1 MRDDAGNGGLNL
13 SSEQPGQQDLRP
25 QEQQTPYDPAR
36 DREIT
41 RARIAGGLLLG
52 FFLTILA
59 YLAAATVA
67 GASFQDLSAFFDKLF
82 TALVGLV
89 GTALGF
95 YFGSRE
101 R

>member
-1 MRDDAGNGGLNL
+1 MKDDPGTDGLNL
-13 SSEQPGQQDLRP
+13 SSEQPTQQDLRP
-25 QEQQTPYDPAR
+25 QEHQTPYDPAR
-36 DREIT
+36 DREIA

-52 FFLTILA
+52 FFVAVLG
-59 YLAAATVA
+59 YLVAATIA

-95 YFGSRE
+95 YFGYRE